1 MATLRAAGRRGGTR
15 TRRLTVR
22 RAGVPKSMNLSK
34 ATLDLIAKPI
44 EGIEL
49 TEMEGEG
56 ILYWRERTKM
66 LYLNES
72 ARVIWQLCDR
82 GRTVSEIVDAL
93 AAEFPGLETEI
104 SFQVPELIAQFVA
117 EGVLELVAK

>member
-1 MATLRAAGRRGGTR
+1 
-15 TRRLTVR
+15 
-22 RAGVPKSMNLSK
+22 MNLSK
-34 ATLDLIAKPI
+34 ATLDHIATPI

-49 TEMEGEG
+49 TELEGEG
-56 ILYWRERTKM
+56 ILYCREQTKM

-72 ARVIWQLCDR
+72 ARVIWQLCDG